1 VHEPDRTWMA
11 LAAYNMGPGYLERAR
26 ALTDVAGDDANKWLD
41 VSNHLN
47 EMAEDARRA
56 DRPHPPVSQ
65 ALAYVQEVR
74 RYYEALLLNSDNDTR
89 VAMNTRSKVAR

>member
-1 VHEPDRTWMA
+1 
-11 LAAYNMGPGYLERAR
+11 
-26 ALTDVAGDDANKWLD
+26 
-41 VSNHLN
+41 
-47 EMAEDARRA
+47 
-56 DRPHPPVSQ
+56 VSQ